1 MKTVLITGGNRGIGF
16 EIARQ
21 LGAAGF
27 HVYIGARS
35 EEAGTQAVEKLQK
48 ENMQASF
55 LLIDVSD
62 RKSVFSAA
70 EVFALKEKTLDV
82 LINNAGIML
91 DHGTALSLTQDV
103 LEKTFATNTFGPV
116 SVIQAF
122 LPFLKEGSRII
133 NVSSGLGSLTEMGE
147 YSAAYSISKT
157 ALNAVTRQFAASL
170 KSKGIAVNSVCPGWV
185 KTELGG
191 ASAPRE
197 IPKGAETPVW
207 LATEAPI
214 TLTGKYLRDKQE
226 LPW

>member
-16 EIARQ
+16 EVARQ

-27 HVYIGARS
+27 HVYIGARN
-35 EEAGTQAVEKLQK
+35 EEAGNRAVETLKK
-48 ENMQASF
+48 ENLQVSF
-55 LLIDVSD
+55 LQIDVAS
-62 RKSVFSAA
+62 RKSVFAAA
-70 EVFALKEKTLDV
+70 EQFATKEKSLDV

-91 DHGTALSLTQDV
+91 DHGNALALTQES

-122 LPFLKEGSRII
+122 LQFLKEGSRII
-133 NVSSGLGSLTEMGE
+133 NVSSGLGSLTEMAE

-157 ALNAVTRQFAASL
+157 ALNAVTRQFAAAL
-170 KSKGIAVNSVCPGWV
+170 KGKGIAVNSVCPGWV

-191 ASAPRE
+191 SAAPRE

-207 LATEAPI
+207 LATEAPLS
-214 TLTGKYLRDKQE
+214 LTGKYLRDKQE